1 MILLLT
7 TYYSLF
13 STSLPQSAIFVFN
26 KGERGE
32 ISVLFHFLIIRFVEE
47 EFSYQ
52 RASSR
57 RGWSQEQ

>member
-1 MILLLT
+1 MLLLT
-7 TYYSLF
+7 SLF
-13 STSLPQSAIFVFN
+13 VFHQFGSVGNLVFN